1 MMAFL
6 DYKTASVKKSQLVT
20 WIHTLCCRAFWKP
33 NITHVAHAL
42 STLAHVTPK
51 PCQPIQEALWESEFQ
66 AQEWQQQLCLQRV
79 RARPSLQRFGPSR
92 SISLPSTSQ
101 QYQSQ
106 LTRAKTGT
114 NSHASSYTK
123 QSNAPLPA
131 TMQSPLPAVSKN
143 GSQSNQQC
151 QPVPL
156 IPLIKVPSSTSE
168 AYAHS
173 AASAVAVANSDR
185 SGTCAASLSD
195 ASPAQPRASFCSNVK
210 PARRRASD
218 LGLPASK
225 ACQRLKKASPGK
237 GHTTSLHH
245 PAVCSNSHTSKSK
258 QQPEVVITA
267 GMKAGPVA
275 FATGL
280 SAGGKGK
287 ASGDVRPLSQ
297 GVGGKPAQVSPSPR
311 YITLDDLLISQ

>member
-1 MMAFL
+1 MAQ
-6 DYKTASVKKSQLVT
+6 AS
-20 WIHTLCCRAFWKP
+20 
-33 NITHVAHAL
+33 
-42 STLAHVTPK
+42 STFAHVNPQS
-51 PCQPIQEALWESEFQ
+51 CQPIQEALWESEFQ
-66 AQEWQQQLCLQRV
+66 AQEWQQQLLLQRV

-106 LTRAKTGT
+106 LTRPHTGT
-114 NSHASSYTK
+114 NSYASSHTN

-131 TMQSPLPAVSKN
+131 TMLSPLPTVSEN
-143 GSQSNQQC
+143 GNQSNQQC
-151 QPVPL
+151 QPVSL
-156 IPLIKVPSSTSE
+156 IPLIKVLSSTSK

-173 AASAVAVANSDR
+173 AAHTVAVANSDR
-185 SGTCAASLSD
+185 SGTCAVSSSD
-195 ASPAQPRASFCSNVK
+195 SSPVQPRASFCSNAK

-225 ACQRLKKASPGK
+225 ACHRLKKASPGK

>member
-1 MMAFL
+1 MWLKPRQLLPMSILNLVSPYRRHCGSLSSKPRNGNSNFFCSVCGQGHRCSDL
-6 DYKTASVKKSQLVT
+6 DPAEASVCPQPASSISHSSPGPTLVPT
-20 WIHTLCCRAFWKP
+20 AMP
-33 NITHVAHAL
+33 A
-42 STLAHVTPK
+42 VTP
-51 PCQPIQEALWESEFQ
+51 I
-66 AQEWQQQLCLQRV
+66 R
-79 RARPSLQRFGPSR
+79 
-92 SISLPSTSQ
+92 
-101 QYQSQ
+101 
-106 LTRAKTGT
+106 
-114 NSHASSYTK
+114 
-123 QSNAPLPA
+123 A
-131 TMQSPLPAVSKN
+131 TMLSPLPTVSEN
-143 GSQSNQQC
+143 GNQSNQQC
-151 QPVPL
+151 QPVSL
-156 IPLIKVPSSTSE
+156 IPLIKVPSSTSK
-168 AYAHS
+168 AYGHS
-173 AASAVAVANSDR
+173 AAHTVAVANSDR
-185 SGTCAASLSD
+185 SGTCAVSSSD
-195 ASPAQPRASFCSNVK
+195 SSPVQPRASFCSNAK

-225 ACQRLKKASPGK
+225 ACHRLKKASPGK

>member
-1 MMAFL
+1 VAQ
-6 DYKTASVKKSQLVT
+6 AS
-20 WIHTLCCRAFWKP
+20 
-33 NITHVAHAL
+33 
-42 STLAHVTPK
+42 STFAHVNPQS
-51 PCQPIQEALWESEFQ
+51 CQPIQEALWESEFQ
-66 AQEWQQQLCLQRV
+66 AQEWQQQLLLQRV

-92 SISLPSTSQ
+92 SISLPSTR
-101 QYQSQ
+101 
-106 LTRAKTGT
+106 L
-114 NSHASSYTK
+114 
-123 QSNAPLPA
+123 
-131 TMQSPLPAVSKN
+131 SPEPTVSEN
-143 GSQSNQQC
+143 GNQSNQQC
-151 QPVPL
+151 QPVSL

-173 AASAVAVANSDR
+173 AAHTVAVANSDR
-185 SGTCAASLSD
+185 SGTCAVSSSD
-195 ASPAQPRASFCSNVK
+195 SSPVQPRASFCSNAK

-225 ACQRLKKASPGK
+225 ACHRLKKASPGK

-287 ASGDVRPLSQ
+287 ASGNVRPLSQ

>member
-1 MMAFL
+1 M
-6 DYKTASVKKSQLVT
+6 
-20 WIHTLCCRAFWKP
+20 
-33 NITHVAHAL
+33 
-42 STLAHVTPK
+42 
-51 PCQPIQEALWESEFQ
+51 
-66 AQEWQQQLCLQRV
+66 QRV

-106 LTRAKTGT
+106 LPRGKTGT
-114 NSHASSYTK
+114 NSHASSHAK
-123 QSNAPLPA
+123 QSNASLPA
-131 TMQSPLPAVSKN
+131 TVLSPLPTVNEN

-173 AASAVAVANSDR
+173 AAGAVAIANSDR
-185 SGTCAASLSD
+185 SGTCAAPLSD
-195 ASPAQPRASFCSNVK
+195 SSTEEPKASFFSSAK
-210 PARRRASD
+210 AARRRASD

-225 ACQRLKKASPGK
+225 ACQRLKRASPTK
-237 GHTTSLHH
+237 GHIASLHH
-245 PAVCSNSHTSKSK
+245 PAVCNSSHTKKSK
-258 QQPEVVITA
+258 GQPEMFVTA

-275 FATGL
+275 FVTGL
-280 SAGGKGK
+280 SVGGRGK
-287 ASGDVRPLSQ
+287 VSGDVRPLSQ

-311 YITLDDLLISQ
+311 YSTVDDLSTSQ

>member
-1 MMAFL
+1 M
-6 DYKTASVKKSQLVT
+6 
-20 WIHTLCCRAFWKP
+20 
-33 NITHVAHAL
+33 AHAL
-42 STLAHVTPK
+42 STLARVTPK
-51 PCQPIQEALWESEFQ
+51 PCQPIQEALWESELQ
-66 AQEWQQQLCLQRV
+66 AQEWQQQLLLQRV

-114 NSHASSYTK
+114 NSHANIYTK
-123 QSNAPLPA
+123 QNDASLPA
-131 TMQSPLPAVSKN
+131 TMLSPLPVVSEN

-173 AASAVAVANSDR
+173 AANTVAVANSNR
-185 SGTCAASLSD
+185 TGTCAAPLSD
-195 ASPAQPRASFCSNVK
+195 PSPAQPRASFCSNAK

-237 GHTTSLHH
+237 GHTASLHH
-245 PAVCSNSHTSKSK
+245 PAVCNSSYTSKSK
-258 QQPEVVITA
+258 GQPEVFVTA

-275 FATGL
+275 FAAGL
-280 SAGGKGK
+280 SAGGNGK
-287 ASGDVRPLSQ
+287 VSGDVRPLSQ
-297 GVGGKPAQVSPSPR
+297 GVGGKPAQVSPSLR
-311 YITLDDLLISQ
+311 YIALFTTCQPVNKLALPAHLPVMCVANVVAQGPS